1 MKLIS
6 SPFVIISGLSVPT
19 VMKTRTL
26 VIAVAL
32 WVTAATSGFCSNP
45 QVGTWKLNET
55 KSTFTSGMGKNTTVV
70 FSRTPE
76 GLWQVDTT
84 IDRVN
89 KNGKRTQTHTVWVG
103 KRDGKPYPIK
113 VIKGSQ
119 SYDAIAYTE
128 HGFTTM
134 KKGKVIMTGTIA
146 YAEDGKSRVVTANG
160 TTAGGKKLES
170 TAKYDKQ

>member
-6 SPFVIISGLSVPT
+6 SLLLTVSGLSRPT
-19 VMKTRTL
+19 AMKTRTFI
-26 VIAVAL
+26 IAVAL
-32 WVTAATSGFCSNP
+32 WVTAATPGFCANP
-45 QVGTWKLNET
+45 QIGTWKLNET

-103 KRDGKPYPIK
+103 KRDGKRYK
-113 VIKGSQ
+113 VTGSRT
-119 SYDAIAYTE
+119 YDEIAYTE
-128 HGFTTM
+128 DGFTAFKGGKEVM
-134 KKGKVIMTGTIA
+134 KGTIK
-146 YAEDGKSRVVTANG
+146 YSLDGKSRVVTANG
-160 TTAGGKKLES
+160 TTASGKKLES
-170 TAKYDKQ
+170 TAKYDKK